1 MQEKIM
7 IVDDEADIVS
17 LIEQAM
23 TAEGYEVITASDG
36 ASALNMLS
44 RSPDLIILDVMMPGI
59 NGFEL
64 CQMIRDEVSCP
75 ILFVS
80 ARQTEADRI
89 QGLSIGGDDYITKP
103 FSLREL
109 KARVGA
115 HLRGSRRKIEG
126 AAVRSL
132 LRYGLLRIDLKGRE
146 VLLQHA
152 AIPLTAKEFDIV
164 ELLALHP
171 GQVFSKEQIYDRI
184 WGLEA
189 SGDISTVTEHI
200 KKIRAKLVSVDP
212 VNSYIATVWGVGYKW
227 ERSDALNG
235 SR

>member
-1 MQEKIM
+1 MQDKIL
-7 IVDDEADIVS
+7 IVDDEAEIIS

-23 TAEGYEVITASDG
+23 TAEGYRVYTASDG
-36 ASALNMLS
+36 TKAMDLLS
-44 RSPDLIILDVMMPGI
+44 QSPDLIILDVMMPGI

-64 CQMIRDEVSCP
+64 CQMIRDEVDCP

-109 KARVGA
+109 KARVAA
-115 HLRGSRRKIEG
+115 HLRGSRRIRESS
-126 AAVRSL
+126 AERSL
-132 LRYGLLRIDLKGRE
+132 LRYGVLRIDLKGRE
-146 VLLQHA
+146 VHMNQTVVT
-152 AIPLTAKEFDIV
+152 LTAKEFDIV

-171 GQVFSKEQIYDRI
+171 GQVFSKEQIYERI

-189 SGDISTVTEHI
+189 SGDASTVTEHI
-200 KKIRAKLVSVDP
+200 KKIRAKLGTYDP
-212 VNSYIATVWGVGYKW
+212 LNNYISTLWGVGYKW
-227 ERSDALNG
+227 ERSA
-235 SR
+235 S

>member
-152 AIPLTAKEFDIV
+152 AVPLTAKEFDIV

-200 KKIRAKLVSVDP
+200 KKIRAKLVHVDP

-227 ERSDALNG
+227 ERSDVLNG

>member
-17 LIEQAM
+17 LLEQAM
-23 TAEGYEVITASDG
+23 TAEGYQVFTASDG
-36 ASALNMLS
+36 AKALDMLS
-44 RSPDLIILDVMMPGI
+44 VVPDLIILDVMMPGM

-64 CQMIRDEVSCP
+64 CQMIRDEVNCP

-80 ARQTEADRI
+80 AKQTEADRI

-115 HLRGSRRKIEG
+115 HLRGSRRIRESSTD
-126 AAVRSL
+126 RSL

-146 VLLQHA
+146 VHVHQSVV
-152 AIPLTAKEFDIV
+152 PLTAKEFDIV
-164 ELLALHP
+164 EMLALHP

-189 SGDISTVTEHI
+189 CGDSSTVTEHI
-200 KKIRAKLVSVDP
+200 KKIRAKLGSQVPGS
-212 VNSYIATVWGVGYKW
+212 SYISTLWGVGYKW
-227 ERSDALNG
+227 ERSDA
-235 SR
+235 

>member
-1 MQEKIM
+1 MQEKIL

-17 LIEQAM
+17 LLDQAM
-23 TAEGYEVITASDG
+23 TAEGYQVLTASDG
-36 ASALNMLS
+36 TQALDKLS
-44 RSPDLIILDVMMPGI
+44 VNPDLIILDVMMPGM

-64 CQMIRDEVSCP
+64 CQMIRDEVNCP

-115 HLRGSRRKIEG
+115 HLRGSKRIKENSVERT
-126 AAVRSL
+126 L
-132 LRYGLLRIDLKGRE
+132 LRYGVVRIDLKGRE
-146 VLLQHA
+146 VHVNQSVV
-152 AIPLTAKEFDIV
+152 PLTAKEFDIV

-189 SGDISTVTEHI
+189 CGDTSTVTEHI
-200 KKIRAKLVSVDP
+200 KKIRAKLASRDSES
-212 VNSYIATVWGVGYKW
+212 SYISTLWGVGYKW
-227 ERSDALNG
+227 ERSE
-235 SR
+235 S

>member
-64 CQMIRDEVSCP
+64 CQMIRDEVNCP

-146 VLLQHA
+146 VLVQHA
-152 AIPLTAKEFDIV
+152 AVPLTAKEFDIV

-200 KKIRAKLVSVDP
+200 KKIRAKLVNVDP

-227 ERSDALNG
+227 ERSDV
-235 SR
+235 

>member
-1 MQEKIM
+1 MQEKIL

-17 LIEQAM
+17 LMEQAM
-23 TAEGYEVITASDG
+23 TAEGYQVCTASDG
-36 ASALNMLS
+36 TKAIDMLS
-44 RSPDLIILDVMMPGI
+44 QAPDIIILDVMMPGM

-64 CQMIRDEVSCP
+64 CQMIRDEVDCP

-109 KARVGA
+109 KARVAA
-115 HLRGSRRKIEG
+115 HLRGNRRVRESSSE
-126 AAVRSL
+126 RSL
-132 LRYGLLRIDLKGRE
+132 LRYGILRIDLKGRE
-146 VLLQHA
+146 VHVNQSVVLM
-152 AIPLTAKEFDIV
+152 TAKEFDII

-189 SGDISTVTEHI
+189 SGDTSTVTEHI
-200 KKIRAKLVSVDP
+200 KKIRAKLAGQDP
-212 VNSYIATVWGVGYKW
+212 GSSYISTLWGVGYKW
-227 ERSDALNG
+227 ERSD
-235 SR
+235 S

>member
-64 CQMIRDEVSCP
+64 CQMIRDEVNCP

-146 VLLQHA
+146 VLVQHA
-152 AIPLTAKEFDIV
+152 AVPLTAKEFDIV

-200 KKIRAKLVSVDP
+200 KKIRAKLVHVDP

-227 ERSDALNG
+227 ERSDV
-235 SR
+235 

>member
-1 MQEKIM
+1 MQEKIL

-17 LIEQAM
+17 LLEQAM
-23 TAEGYEVITASDG
+23 TAEGYEVWAASDG
-36 ASALNMLS
+36 QQALNLLS
-44 RSPDLIILDVMMPGI
+44 KAPDLIILDVMMPGM

-64 CQMIRDEVSCP
+64 CQMIRDEVHCP

-115 HLRGSRRKIEG
+115 HLRGSRRG
-126 AAVRSL
+126 RDHAQDRSL
-132 LRYGLLRIDLKGRE
+132 LRYGVLRIDLKGRE
-146 VLLQHA
+146 VHVNHA
-152 AIPLTAKEFDIV
+152 VVPLAAKEFDIV
-164 ELLALHP
+164 EMLALHP

-189 SGDISTVTEHI
+189 CGDTSTVTEHI
-200 KKIRAKLVSVDP
+200 KKIRAKLGSHDP
-212 VNSYIATVWGVGYKW
+212 GSSYISTLWGVGYKW
-227 ERSDALNG
+227 ERSD
-235 SR
+235 S